1 MYAPRQRDKAAA
13 TPSATREHEENTQDL
28 AQKAINSQHFQLASE
43 IFERHIS
50 QHGPS
55 FKLYVHLG
63 DAYSKGER
71 LQEAVDAYIA
81 AFRLEP
87 LRPEHLRN
95 FINALLDVMRK
106 KHEFLPN
113 RRATIS
119 CARNDPLSCLVC
131 HGVLFEPVT
140 IPCGHSF
147 CRKCIAKDATNTCKS
162 CGIRHL
168 NLPSLNINVSLQSL
182 IEKLFPREI
191 QSVAKKEAGN
201 ARFSKGKFQEA
212 IDLYTEALALSPND
226 HILFGNRANV
236 YLKLKQFREAEIDAE
251 NAIRLRPDW
260 SKGYFRKAQ
269 AQVAQNRLVE
279 ACASYLQCLLLDES
293 REVKTHLGQVLIQ
306 MIDPNSPVNQ
316 ELKTRSGPSTGHSQL
331 VEGLSKLLKAGPGGA
346 AFSQTLEDSEDSS
359 DEESSDWSRTEKYNI
374 LPLVAVRDGISRSLP
389 LLEPPSHFCSEA
401 AGFRK
406 RISLDTD
413 LVAAPHKFR
422 SVEVLDDTLSSSS
435 SSGAKGKSRGR
446 NAASIEESSSECL
459 PCRILLAAA
468 SLDPNQMLARMGK
481 RKFDRSKLE
490 EEDFQCSL
498 CLRLLWEPVTTS
510 CGHVFCRSC
519 LDRVTDHSTKCPL
532 CKSGLEEFI
541 SQRVAA
547 PTQVFLQLI
556 REYFS
561 EAYGERQKIHEAE
574 LAEVARMGSE
584 VDEVPIFVCTLAF
597 PNITCPLHVF
607 EPRYRL
613 MVRQAMETGSRQFG
627 MCMHIAD
634 EPGGFASHGTMLE
647 IQDVSYFPD
656 GRSVVNT
663 MGGRRFRVTSRGMRD
678 GYNTAKVENIR
689 DEPEM
694 DPQAL
699 QTLRVLEN
707 RVYDIARHWFTCL
720 PHAKQ
725 ERIAS
730 HFGAFPTR
738 TAGEINSPHGPTW
751 TWWEIAVL
759 PIDQTIQLRLLS
771 GTSLRERLLSLQLIL
786 LHINHTMG
794 IGALPARD
802 PRNEELHQTLM
813 NSLQGRGDNGVL
825 QFVGGRFNLRPLP
838 SQAPTPAPEG
848 QSDQS
853 NPRNPSDRPN
863 EQDRSDHSEQPNRQN
878 SEGTDP

>member
-1 MYAPRQRDKAAA
+1 MFAFRTPEPSAA
-13 TPSATREHEENTQDL
+13 TRAREDAAQDL
-28 AQKAINSQHFQLASE
+28 AQDAMNSKSFHLACE

-50 QHGPS
+50 QYGPS
-55 FKLYVHLG
+55 FRLYLLLG
-63 DAYSKGER
+63 DAYAKGER
-71 LQEAVDAYIA
+71 FQEAIDAYIA
-81 AFRLEP
+81 AYRLEP
-87 LRPEHLRN
+87 MRPEHFRS

-106 KHEFLPN
+106 SPKFLVN
-113 RRATIS
+113 RRASIS
-119 CARNDPLSCLVC
+119 CARKDPLSCLSC
-131 HGVLFEPVT
+131 HGILFEPVT

-147 CRKCIAKDATNTCKS
+147 CRKCVAKDTTNTCKS

-168 NLPSLNINVSLQSL
+168 HLPSLNVNVSLQSL

-191 QSVAKKEAGN
+191 QSVAKKEEGN
-201 ARFSKGKFQEA
+201 KQYSKGKFQAA

-236 YLKLKQFREAEIDAE
+236 YLKLKQFREAEIDAD

-260 SKGYFRKAQ
+260 SKGFFRKAQ
-269 AQVAQNRLVE
+269 ALAAQQKLVE
-279 ACASYLQCLLLDES
+279 ACGSYLQCLLLDES

-306 MIDPNSPVNQ
+306 LIDPTSPINQ
-316 ELKTRSGPSTGHSQL
+316 ELKAKAGPSTGHSQL
-331 VEGLSKLLKAGPGGA
+331 VQGLSKLLKDGPGGA
-346 AFSQTLEDSEDSS
+346 AFEESLREDADSS

-374 LPLVAVRDGISRSLP
+374 LPLFAVRDGISRSMP
-389 LLEPPSHFCSEA
+389 LLRPPSHFCSEVT
-401 AGFRK
+401 GFRK
-406 RISLDTD
+406 RNSFDTD
-413 LVAAPHKFR
+413 LAGVPHKFR
-422 SVEVLDDTLSSSS
+422 SVDILDKASSTSSLSCSAASSS
-435 SSGAKGKSRGR
+435 KGKGRGKKKADR
-446 NAASIEESSSECL
+446 DDPPSECL
-459 PCRILLAAA
+459 PCRILYAAA
-468 SLDPNQMLARMGK
+468 EIDPDQLLARMGK
-481 RKFDRSKLE
+481 REFDRNKLD

-556 REYFS
+556 RDYFS
-561 EAYGERQKIHEAE
+561 KAHDERRKIHEAE

-584 VDEVPIFVCTLAF
+584 VDEIPIFVCTLAF

-627 MCMHIAD
+627 MCMHIAS
-634 EPGGFASHGTMLE
+634 EQGGFASHGTMLE

-663 MGGRRFRVTSRGMRD
+663 MGGRRFRVVSRGMRD
-678 GYNTAKVENIR
+678 GYNTAKVEIIH
-689 DEPEM
+689 DVPETEA
-694 DPQAL
+694 DAIQSLA
-699 QTLRVLEN
+699 VLEN
-707 RVYDIARHWFTCL
+707 RVYDIARHWFTSL
-720 PHAKQ
+720 PRSKQ

-738 TAGEINSPHGPTW
+738 VPGEINSLHGPTW

-759 PIDQTIQLRLLS
+759 PIDQFIQLRLLA
-771 GTSLRERLLSLQLIL
+771 GTSLRERLLTLQLML

-794 IGALPARD
+794 IGPLPPQD
-802 PRNEELHQTLM
+802 PRNDELTQTLI
-813 NSLQGRGDNGVL
+813 NSFQGRGNNGVL
-825 QFVGGRFNLRPLP
+825 EFQGGRLNLRRQEG
-838 SQAPTPAPEG
+838 SQAPPSSSSQPAPPHQPSPPE
-848 QSDQS
+848 DPA
-853 NPRNPSDRPN
+853 NPAP
-863 EQDRSDHSEQPNRQN
+863 
-878 SEGTDP
+878 